1 MQDLLALGA
10 VLGALAIGVVSP
22 GPSFLMVAKESVS
35 ISRANGLAAA
45 LGMGLGGTVFA
56 VAAIGGLQALLLAVP
71 VLYSTLKLLGGLYL
85 CYLGYRI
92 YAHARQPLSIMDH
105 RLAGVAR
112 SIRTS
117 FWLGLT
123 TQLSNP
129 KTSIVYASVFAA
141 FLPGHLSVPIA
152 VALIAIVFALEA
164 CWYAFVATMLSTAA
178 PRRAYAGCKV
188 FVDRAAGI
196 VMLGLGLKL
205 IAGAHEASAT

>member
-1 MQDLLALGA
+1 MQELLSLSA

-35 ISRANGLAAA
+35 ISRATGLAAA

-56 VAAIGGLQALLLAVP
+56 VAAIGGLHALLLAAP

-92 YAHARQPLSIMDH
+92 YAHARQPLSIIDE
-105 RLAGVAR
+105 RRAGLAR
-112 SIRTS
+112 SVRAS
-117 FWLGLT
+117 LLLGLT

-141 FLPGHLSVPIA
+141 FLPGHLSAP
-152 VALIAIVFALEA
+152 VAAGLIAIVFALETS
-164 CWYAFVATMLSTAA
+164 WYAFIATMLSTAA
-178 PRRAYAGCKV
+178 PRRAYAECKT
-188 FVDRAAGI
+188 FVDRVAGI
-196 VMLGLGLKL
+196 VMMGLGLRL
-205 IAGAHEASAT
+205 IVGAHEASTA

>member
-1 MQDLLALGA
+1 MQELLSLGA

-22 GPSFLMVAKESVS
+22 GPSFLMVAKESVA
-35 ISRANGLAAA
+35 ISRANGVAAA

-71 VLYSTLKLLGGLYL
+71 VLYSTLKVLGGLYL

-92 YAHARQPLSIMDH
+92 YAHARQPLSITDE
-105 RLAGVAR
+105 RRAGVAR
-112 SIRTS
+112 SIRAS

-141 FLPGHLSVPIA
+141 FLPGHLSAPIA
-152 VALIAIVFALEA
+152 VALVAIVFVLETS
-164 CWYAFVATMLSTAA
+164 WYAFVATMLSTAA
-178 PRRAYAGCKV
+178 PRRAYAGCKP

-196 VMLGLGLKL
+196 VMVGLGLKL
-205 IAGAHEASAT
+205 VLSAHETSSA